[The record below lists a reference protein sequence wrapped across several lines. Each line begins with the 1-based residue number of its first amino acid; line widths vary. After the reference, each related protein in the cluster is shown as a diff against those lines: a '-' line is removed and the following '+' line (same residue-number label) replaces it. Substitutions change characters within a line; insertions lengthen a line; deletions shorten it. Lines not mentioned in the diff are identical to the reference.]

1 MPLKCIK
8 NGEEY
13 FAFSVAD
20 DATWESLRKDNK
32 QTGCLRMPCCGS
44 GVILRTSKLG
54 TRHFAHADRGECTSA
69 AETAEHLLAKMEI
82 VRGIQ
87 DAFWTPLPEQTGQ
100 TPAGEEWRADVL
112 AVQGSKRV
120 AFEVQWSR
128 QAIDETRR
136 RQNRYREAGVRGLWL
151 FRQLDFPLEKDTPA
165 FRLSF
170 DPETKAFS
178 VQLASPR
185 YNPKWSKQNDADLWN
200 QTIPLTSF
208 VAGALSGRLRFAPAS
223 GQRMPLEIQTAQI
236 QCWRC
241 KRDTKI
247 VLGLVFAASRV
258 FPSCPDIHTSI
269 YDMAQY
275 LDNGVME
282 VMTLIPPAL
291 LRQQGIGPVKM
302 RWSKTEGGE
311 YLSNGCVHCDA
322 LQGRFYDHD
331 HWHDAAKTFEIEAVF
346 KAEWG
351 FKLELA
357 QHYINRWWFDE
368 GSKPPETALAKQ

>member
-13 FAFSVAD
+13 FAFSVTD

-32 QTGCLRMPCCGS
+32 QTGCLRMHCCGS
-44 GVILRTSKLG
+44 GVVLRTSKLG
-54 TRHFAHADRGECTSA
+54 TRHFAHAARGECTSA
-69 AETAEHLLAKMEI
+69 TETAEHLLAKMGI

-87 DAFWTPLPEQTGQ
+87 DASWTALPEQIGRT
-100 TPAGEEWRADVL
+100 ASGEEWRADVL

-128 QAIDETRR
+128 QTIDETRQ

-151 FRQLDFPLEKDTPA
+151 FRQLDFPVEKDTPA

-170 DPETKAFS
+170 DPEAKAFT
-178 VQLASPR
+178 VQLASPN
-185 YNPKWSKQNDADLWN
+185 YNPEWSKRNDTDLWN
-200 QTIPLTSF
+200 QTIPLSRF
-208 VAGALSGRLRFAPAS
+208 VAGALTGRLRFAPAL
-223 GQRMPLEIQTAQI
+223 GQRMPLEVHTARI
-236 QCWRC
+236 DCWRC
-241 KRDTKI
+241 KRETRI

-269 YDMAQY
+269 YDMAEQ
-275 LDNGVME
+275 LNNGVME
-282 VMTLIPPAL
+282 VMALIPPAL
-291 LRQQGIGPVKM
+291 LRQHGIGPVKM

-311 YLSNGCVHCDA
+311 YLSNGCIHCDA

-331 HWHDAAKTFEIEAVF
+331 HWYDAAKTFELEAVF
-346 KAEWG
+346 KPEWG
-351 FKLELA
+351 TRLHLDQE
-357 QHYINRWWFDE
+357 YINRWLFCDTDIE
-368 GSKPPETALAKQ
+368 PGVTLANK